1 MSFWSEPPIRLPSSL
16 TQYSHLQPETRLLRS
31 FALFYHEPIIQ
42 LRTYTAFAYGLIYLT
57 LTTTSTIPMRVYGQN
72 VGIVGLNY
80 IALGIGLTGAS
91 QCNARMMGNV

>member
-1 MSFWSEPPIRLPSSL
+1 M
-16 TQYSHLQPETRLLRS
+16 RLLCP

-42 LRTYTAFAYGLIYLT
+42 LLRTYTTSVYGLITLI

-80 IALGIGLTGAS
+80 IALGIGLTVAS
-91 QCNARMMGNV
+91 QCNARMVDNV